1 MNPKKHS
8 LLTAL
13 LIAGLVAGCATTGEK
28 KNELSSDVV
37 TAKAEFLKSDESLKT
52 VLDGASGYVI
62 FPSVAKGALGVGA
75 ATGTGQLFDS
85 GNAQP
90 VGEASMTQV
99 TIGFQAGGQAY
110 SELLIF
116 QDQTTLDNFKKG
128 NFEFSAQATAV
139 AVTAGASANAKYE
152 KGVMVLTIA
161 KGGLMYEASVGGQK
175 FSYTAY

>member
-1 MNPKKHS
+1 MNTKHHY

-13 LIAGLVAGCATTGEK
+13 VIAGIAVGCSTTGEK
-28 KNELSSDVV
+28 SNELSSDVQ
-37 TAKAEFLKSDESLKT
+37 TAKVEFLKSDETLKPI
-52 VLDGASGYVI
+52 LDKASGYVI

-75 ATGTGQLFDS
+75 AAGKGQLFETGKD
-85 GNAQP
+85 QP
-90 VGEASMTQV
+90 LGEASLTQV

-175 FSYTAY
+175 FNYTAY